1 MQELHYSTGWVIL
14 ISSSTFCSRMQASRI
29 CFLCWAHSALWDR
42 KWAPSLEW
50 QSYLHFLYANIL
62 VLFAAKFQYSRKRRR
77 DEEGKQ
83 SDKGCHSR
91 VGAPFLSYNS
101 LLPTE
106 KTETLAAC
114 MHRVNLLFCVIYL
127 TITTLLASFFSSFL
141 LEERC
146 RFLSNFTTS
155 TAEVELPGEFLMPKA
170 NTVSSPALCA
180 ANLSLETFL
189 PDLKVSYERFEI

>member
-1 MQELHYSTGWVIL
+1 
-14 ISSSTFCSRMQASRI
+14 MQASRVSVS
-29 CFLCWAHSALWDR
+29 FVGHTAHCGTESEHQVLNSSHIFISFTR
-42 KWAPSLEW
+42 
-50 QSYLHFLYANIL
+50 IL
-62 VLFAAKFQYSRKRRR
+62 VLFAAKFQHSRKRRR

-83 SDKGCHSR
+83 SDKGCHWR
-91 VGAPFLSYNS
+91 VGAPFLSYNA

-127 TITTLLASFFSSFL
+127 TITTLLALFFSSFL